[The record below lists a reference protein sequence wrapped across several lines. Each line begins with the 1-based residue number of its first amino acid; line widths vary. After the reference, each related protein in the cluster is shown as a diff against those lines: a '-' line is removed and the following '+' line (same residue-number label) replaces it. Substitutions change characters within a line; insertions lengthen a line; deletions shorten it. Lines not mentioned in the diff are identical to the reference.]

1 MPFRENPLD
10 GVGQRFA
17 GSLFRFF
24 KINHIPDFAEHGRY
38 GDAPAYRS
46 IALSGLFRFAR
57 YKGAAVSALDPHRSK
72 FSSAHTGIEQHQ
84 QRVYAEPKDYN
95 VEIVP
100 NAQRDF
106 DFTVDSERYLY
117 SKQGDMT
124 AAFGLKKSDTYF
136 ELVIPKDFSLEYAL
150 QSCYPGKEVVVPEE
164 AADANAC
171 PYMLVISSY
180 NDSVV
185 YHIALSVGAEVMGV
199 TLDPDH
205 IIFTG

>member
-1 MPFRENPLD
+1 MQTK
-10 GVGQRFA
+10 GQTAAKIIGIILVLLLVAGLVAIIYKFTNGFNEDFKTFYVEYGGEQILTTESEMHLVSGNTHRFDVKYT
-17 GSLFRFF
+17 FDTD
-24 KINHIPDFAEHGRY
+24 N
-38 GDAPAYRS
+38 
-46 IALSGLFRFAR
+46 
-57 YKGAAVSALDPHRSK
+57 
-72 FSSAHTGIEQHQ
+72 
-84 QRVYAEPKDYN
+84 AEPKGYN
-95 VEIVP
+95 VKIVP

-106 DFTVDSERYLY
+106 DFTVDGERYLY

-136 ELVIPKDFSLEYAL
+136 ELSLPEDFSLEYAL

-164 AADANAC
+164 AAGANAY

-185 YHIALSVGAEVMGV
+185 YHIALSVGAEVTGV

-205 IIFTG
+205 IIFTGSPA

>member
-1 MPFRENPLD
+1 MQAKGKTAAKIIGIILVLLLLAGLVAIIYKFTNGFNEDFKTFYVEYGGEQILTTESEMHLTSGNTHRFEVKYTFDTEN
-10 GVGQRFA
+10 
-17 GSLFRFF
+17 
-24 KINHIPDFAEHGRY
+24 
-38 GDAPAYRS
+38 
-46 IALSGLFRFAR
+46 
-57 YKGAAVSALDPHRSK
+57 
-72 FSSAHTGIEQHQ
+72 T
-84 QRVYAEPKDYN
+84 EPKGYN
-95 VEIVP
+95 VKVVP

-106 DFTVDSERYLY
+106 DFTVDGERYLY

-136 ELVIPKDFSLEYAL
+136 ELSLPEDFSLEYAL

-164 AADANAC
+164 AAGANAY

-185 YHIALSVGAEVMGV
+185 YHIALSVGAEVTGV

-205 IIFTG
+205 IIFTGSPA

>member
-1 MPFRENPLD
+1 MQTKGKTAAKIIGIILVLLLLAGLVAIIYKFTNGFNEDFKTFYVEYDGEQILTTESEMHLSSGNTHRFEVKYTFDTEN
-10 GVGQRFA
+10 
-17 GSLFRFF
+17 
-24 KINHIPDFAEHGRY
+24 
-38 GDAPAYRS
+38 
-46 IALSGLFRFAR
+46 
-57 YKGAAVSALDPHRSK
+57 
-72 FSSAHTGIEQHQ
+72 
-84 QRVYAEPKDYN
+84 AEPKDYN

-106 DFTVDSERYLY
+106 DFTVDGERYLY

-136 ELVIPKDFSLEYAL
+136 ELVIPEDFSLEYAL

-164 AADANAC
+164 AAGANAC

-185 YHIALSVGAEVMGV
+185 YHIALSVGAEVTGV
-199 TLDPDH
+199 TLDPTQ
-205 IIFTG
+205 IIFTGSPA

>member
-1 MPFRENPLD
+1 MQTKGKTAAKVIGVILVLLLLAGLVAIIYKFTNGFNEDFKTFYVEYGGKQILTTESEMHLVSGNTHRFDVKYTFDTEN
-10 GVGQRFA
+10 
-17 GSLFRFF
+17 
-24 KINHIPDFAEHGRY
+24 
-38 GDAPAYRS
+38 
-46 IALSGLFRFAR
+46 
-57 YKGAAVSALDPHRSK
+57 
-72 FSSAHTGIEQHQ
+72 
-84 QRVYAEPKDYN
+84 AEPKGYN
-95 VEIVP
+95 VKVVP

-106 DFTVDSERYLY
+106 DFTVDGERYLY

-136 ELVIPKDFSLEYAL
+136 ELVIPEDFSLEYAL

-164 AADANAC
+164 AADTNAY

-185 YHIALSVGAEVMGV
+185 YHIALSVGAEVTGV

-205 IIFTG
+205 IIFTGSPA